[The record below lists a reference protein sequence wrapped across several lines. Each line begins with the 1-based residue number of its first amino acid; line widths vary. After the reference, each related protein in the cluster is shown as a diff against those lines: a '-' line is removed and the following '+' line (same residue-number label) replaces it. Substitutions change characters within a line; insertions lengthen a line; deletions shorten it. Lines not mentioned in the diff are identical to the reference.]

1 MSYINV
7 VDIIMHPILKN
18 YFVSNIVQSLKV
30 IIDTHVMFKAAE
42 FWDHSFGWK
51 SSKSSFYTKSSFVR
65 STNPS
70 ASLWGPQLQT

>member
-30 IIDTHVMFKAAE
+30 IIDTHVMFKAAV
-42 FWDHSFGWK
+42 F
-51 SSKSSFYTKSSFVR
+51 
-65 STNPS
+65 
-70 ASLWGPQLQT
+70 